1 MAHLKPVTQWVVG
14 EQSKR
19 TEFTCQHGPN
29 ECRGNRAQACALYE
43 IEQTIKAED
52 QQQQKKIDVV
62 NCVMASRNP
71 ASAVIQVGAVY
82 ARVQY
87 YDLHISYGA

>member
-1 MAHLKPVTQWVVG
+1 MIGESNRWYLKPVAQWVVG
-14 EQSKR
+14 GQSKR

-43 IEQTIKAED
+43 IEQTIKAEE
-52 QQQQKKIDVV
+52 QQQKKVDVV

-71 ASAVIQVGAVY
+71 ASAVLQVGA
-82 ARVQY
+82 RVRY
-87 YDLHISYGA
+87 RD